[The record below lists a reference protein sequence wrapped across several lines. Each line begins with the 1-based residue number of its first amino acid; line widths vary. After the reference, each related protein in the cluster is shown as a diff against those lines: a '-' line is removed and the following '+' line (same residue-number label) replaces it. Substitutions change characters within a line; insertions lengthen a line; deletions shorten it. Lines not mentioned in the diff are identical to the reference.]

1 MSIDSSLIEAVVYY
15 HDPNKERYF
24 VKITFVELGMFIN
37 SFSVQ
42 PSKYEGQPLWVQP
55 PKHRQRNG
63 FTPTVDF
70 DKSYP
75 LWEVI
80 EQKAL
85 EAVGQ
90 FNDTNTNSDG
100 KDTLVEAE
108 NGEVISL
115 KDIPF

>member
-1 MSIDSSLIEAVVYY
+1 MKTEPTSIEAEVYY

-24 VKITFVELGMFIN
+24 VKITFAELGMFIN

-63 FTPTVDF
+63 YTPTVDF
-70 DKSYP
+70 DKSYQ

-85 EAVGQ
+85 DAVAQ
-90 FNDTNTNSDG
+90 FNNTNTNSGG
-100 KDTLVEAE
+100 KDTLVETE
-108 NGEVISL
+108 NGEVINL